1 KDGKKIELTD
11 EKKAEYK
18 KKAEDIYNEFLN
30 GDKTEQSFAALAEK
44 YSDDKASLAAAGST
58 EGGLISNME
67 RGQYVKQFENWAFD
81 PSRKPGDTEII
92 ETTYGYH
99 IMYFVSTN
107 EEPAWR
113 TAAKDTISSEKTQK
127 FFDDMMENSP
137 FEIVAEDKAVK
148 RALKRINKKIA
159 EGISASAR
167 TSA

>member
-1 KDGKKIELTD
+1 
-11 EKKAEYK
+11 
-18 KKAEDIYNEFLN
+18 
-30 GDKTEQSFAALAEK
+30 
-44 YSDDKASLAAAGST
+44 
-58 EGGLISNME
+58 
-67 RGQYVKQFENWAFD
+67 
-81 PSRKPGDTEII
+81 
-92 ETTYGYH
+92 
-99 IMYFVSTN
+99 MYFVSTN